1 MKKRIFAML
10 MAAAMML
17 SMAACGNGTEE
28 KKTENSAGTEAQA
41 AGGESTLVYGS
52 NDYTRINPAMDE
64 HGEIKTL
71 KLTHFSTLSQKFA
84 FCLLSNILPFRN
96 DHRKLTA
103 ASRFAFHFD
112 FIII

>member
-1 MKKRIFAML
+1 ML

-52 NDYTRINPAMDE
+52 NDYTY
-64 HGEIKTL
+64 
-71 KLTHFSTLSQKFA
+71 
-84 FCLLSNILPFRN
+84 LLPHLQR
-96 DHRKLTA
+96 
-103 ASRFAFHFD
+103 
-112 FIII
+112 